1 MFLIIWQAG
10 WSWPVDNFATGA
22 VLVELNSGKYLLPG
36 VREEEHLKAIEIV
49 MEMKIPQ
56 VLMRRGRKNANQ
68 YNKKLIVKRGNEY
81 VIPETKL
88 QYPAQTLRSL
98 AKDPEFYALCRGL
111 LSIDPDER
119 LSATR
124 AKAHAFFNRSN
135 FDATKVD
142 ESFCLRTR
150 DDFEKPLEV
159 SAASTMPVGE
169 KIFSDYLA
177 AEVVDDDS
185 LGDIIEGEAP
195 YNAADVP
202 PPRPP
207 PPAPKP
213 LPRSGSTS
221 SGSSAGSA
229 VAGNAAPIV
238 IKNDAA
244 TATRAAPAGSKE
256 SKKNKYI
263 SPVLGPSDA
272 IRVGDYSDQKKGK
285 GKEGAETKE
294 NMEALMETDS
304 RRKSGQKPGL
314 AEGASTRE
322 MREGADTEKEREM
335 PTEKA
340 EKPPPREVPNLPSP
354 QVSASVKRGSLV
366 SPCEQEIRPAQA
378 AKQGGGTTETTQTGL
393 AATEVQREQQHV
405 ENMLQA
411 DGITAADTVSPH
423 LRPAGFI
430 SGILNNLTTSVKTSL
445 SSSPVVS
452 PANSFKH
459 KSVPLPPSMS
469 DDANASDGAM
479 NRKLSASPSKGPA
492 VKEGKENGWRDADS
506 NWECD
511 LSDRLSRLHERL
523 SRLRQESAAFAE
535 GTRQSKRKGT
545 APSQSSLQ
553 PKGVEN
559 SS

>member
-36 VREEEHLKAIEIV
+36 MREEEHLKAIETV

-56 VLMRRGRKNANQ
+56 VLMQRGRKNANQ

-150 DDFEKPLEV
+150 DEFEKPLEG

-169 KIFSDYLA
+169 KIFSDYLG

-272 IRVGDYSDQKKGK
+272 IRVGDSDKNKGK

-294 NMEALMETDS
+294 DVEALMETDL
-304 RRKSGQKPGL
+304 RRKSGQKTAL
-314 AEGASTRE
+314 TEGASTRE
-322 MREGADTEKEREM
+322 MRGGADTEKVREM

-340 EKPPPREVPNLPSP
+340 EKLPPRMVPSLPSP
-354 QVSASVKRGSLV
+354 EVSASVKRGPVV
-366 SPCEQEIRPAQA
+366 SPCEQEITPAQA
-378 AKQGGGTTETTQTGL
+378 AKQGDGTTETTQTGL
-393 AATEVQREQQHV
+393 AATEVQREQQQV

-430 SGILNNLTTSVKTSL
+430 SGILNNLTTSVKTSI

-459 KSVPLPPSMS
+459 KSMPIPPSMS
-469 DDANASDGAM
+469 DDANANDAAM

-492 VKEGKENGWRDADS
+492 VKEGKENGGRDPDL

-545 APSQSSLQ
+545 TPSQSSLQ